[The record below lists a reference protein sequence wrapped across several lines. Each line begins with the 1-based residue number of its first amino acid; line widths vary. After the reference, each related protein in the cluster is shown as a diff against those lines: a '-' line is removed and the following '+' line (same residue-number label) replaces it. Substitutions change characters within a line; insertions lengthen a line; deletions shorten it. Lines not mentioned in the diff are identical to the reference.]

1 MLASIDTWVDSLFG
15 LSVRAEELGLGQ
27 MMARAVFVYIAMIVI
42 VRCGKKRALGGATV
56 FDVILV
62 IIIGSIAGRAVA
74 GGTAFFPAVLAV
86 VVLMFMHWLF
96 SAISRDSSVFSG
108 WVKGHSTLL
117 VKNGQI
123 ADPALR
129 RAHMTR
135 DDLDEALREHG
146 VASPAEL
153 KEARLERS
161 GKVSAIAK

>member
-1 MLASIDTWVDSLFG
+1 
-15 LSVRAEELGLGQ
+15 
-27 MMARAVFVYIAMIVI
+27 
-42 VRCGKKRALGGATV
+42 
-56 FDVILV
+56 
-62 IIIGSIAGRAVA
+62 
-74 GGTAFFPAVLAV
+74 
-86 VVLMFMHWLF
+86 
-96 SAISRDSSVFSG
+96 VFSG